1 MKNTAFTLIALF
13 ATPTFCHAQKLVESR
28 DQASGWYVPV
38 KLQVTAEGTKAKNL
52 AVQVYQ
58 DNELLQE
65 IHSKKG
71 KFTLNLDLDN
81 TYTFVLNQEGYR
93 PKSVFIDTHVPV
105 KQVQY
110 SEYACYM
117 NLEAADKFTHSDPF
131 YMDFPGAI
139 VRWNDES
146 HGFMPSICLL
156 YTSDAADERSSVDL
170 GGRRIIQKTTQY
182 RYSTRSRNT
191 SRKMQN

>member
-1 MKNTAFTLIALF
+1 MQEGEDHHYVLVVNASNMQKDWDWIQKNN
-13 ATPTFCHAQKLVESR
+13 TFDAKLEDIS
-28 DQASGWYVPV
+28 DHMS
-38 KLQVTAEGTKAKNL
+38 LL

-139 VRWNDES
+139 VLWNDES
-146 HGFMPSICLL
+146 HGFMPSMGYL
-156 YTSDAADERSSVDL
+156 TD
-170 GGRRIIQKTTQY
+170 IQSKIGMLEAQ
-182 RYSTRSRNT
+182 
-191 SRKMQN
+191 MIPH

>member
-146 HGFMPSICLL
+146 HGFMPSMGYLTDIQSKIGMLEAQMIPHSRIHS
-156 YTSDAADERSSVDL
+156 TFQAS
-170 GGRRIIQKTTQY
+170 RR
-182 RYSTRSRNT
+182 
-191 SRKMQN
+191 

>member
-65 IHSKKG
+65 IHSKKA
-71 KFTLNLDLDN
+71 
-81 TYTFVLNQEGYR
+81 
-93 PKSVFIDTHVPV
+93 S
-105 KQVQY
+105 
-110 SEYACYM
+110 S
-117 NLEAADKFTHSDPF
+117 
-131 YMDFPGAI
+131 
-139 VRWNDES
+139 
-146 HGFMPSICLL
+146 PSIWILTTPTPSCS
-156 YTSDAADERSSVDL
+156 TKRVIDQNQSS
-170 GGRRIIQKTTQY
+170 
-182 RYSTRSRNT
+182 STRMFRSNRCSIRST
-191 SRKMQN
+191 LAT